1 MGHPQGLKDLAFSF
15 LPIIFFCTLVGILGI
30 PSAGLYVQATVSL
43 RVQVIYAAN
52 EPGGVDGRL
61 GSLAGELQK
70 TFRYSMYQLL
80 DAPQGSAALNQAWS
94 ASLPGDRR
102 LEIVPTAIQ
111 GGQYSLTVRVLSS
124 SGQALLNTRVRL
136 RSGATVLV
144 GGPSHQK
151 GVLIIAITAG

>member
-1 MGHPQGLKDLAFSF
+1 MGHPLDLRHLATAGIPLFWI
-15 LPIIFFCTLVGILGI
+15 LAVILGT
-30 PSAGLYVQATVSL
+30 PSLHGYAQTAVSF

-52 EPGGVDGRL
+52 EPGGVDNRL
-61 GSLAGELQK
+61 GGLAKDLQQ

-80 DAPQGSAALNQAWS
+80 DAPQGSAALNQAW
-94 ASLPGDRR
+94 ATSLPGGRR

-111 GGQYSLTVRVLSS
+111 KGQHSLTVRVLSS
-124 SGQALLNTRVRL
+124 SGQALVNTAVRL

>member
-1 MGHPQGLKDLAFSF
+1 VRHRRRPRHRAFSGV
-15 LPIIFFCTLVGILGI
+15 TLVCSLVAILA
-30 PSAGLYVQATVSL
+30 PHASLFARATASL

-52 EPGGVDGRL
+52 DPGGVDARL
-61 GSLAGELQK
+61 GGLAAELQR
-70 TFRYSMYQLL
+70 TFRYSKYELL
-80 DAPQGSAALNQAWS
+80 DSPQGSPALNQSWQAN
-94 ASLPGDRR
+94 LPGDRR
-102 LEIVPTAIQ
+102 LEITPTAMQ

-124 SGQALLNTRVRL
+124 SGQAVVNTRVRL

>member
-1 MGHPQGLKDLAFSF
+1 MRHRRRPRQGTCS
-15 LPIIFFCTLVGILGI
+15 CVTLVCFLVAILA
-30 PSAGLYVQATVSL
+30 PYSTLSAQATVSL
-43 RVQVIYAAN
+43 RAQVIYAAN

-61 GSLAGELQK
+61 GGLAAELQR

-80 DAPQGSAALNQAWS
+80 AAPQGSAALNQSWRAE
-94 ASLPGDRR
+94 LPGDRR
-102 LEIVPTAIQ
+102 LEITPTAIQ

-124 SGQALLNTRVRL
+124 GGQALVNTGVRL

>member
-1 MGHPQGLKDLAFSF
+1 MRHRRRPRHRAFSGV
-15 LPIIFFCTLVGILGI
+15 TLVCSLVALLAP
-30 PSAGLYVQATVSL
+30 PSSLYAQATAAL

-61 GSLAGELQK
+61 GNLAAELQR
-70 TFRYSMYQLL
+70 TFRYSKYELL
-80 DAPQGSAALNQAWS
+80 DSPQGSPALNESWQAT
-94 ASLPGDRR
+94 LPGDRR
-102 LEIVPTAIQ
+102 LEITPTAMQ

-124 SGQALLNTRVRL
+124 SGQAVVNTRVRL